1 MRPRITDGFN
11 LPNDSDWT
19 RIESKISGQLSQEF
33 FAFTSAQNGGR
44 LRPPGQFYASN
55 DMYDVFE
62 LLGLRQDTEELCS
75 IEWYLALQADK
86 SLLPIATSTCG
97 DLYVISCGDAD
108 LGAIYVQTADSID
121 LVLVGRTYL
130 EFLNALTS
138 EPDFPDYGSVLL
150 RSIMRDDI
158 DTFRKIRLH
167 EALPAQLDAGVTD
180 LMVASFHAAISV
192 ATDIVH
198 NQRQLNATDA
208 KGRTALHWAI
218 MGHSTSAATLLKENR
233 ININSVDNNGKTA
246 LHYAIEYENERLLAL
261 LLGFGADQSIADVN
275 GITPQQAAQ
284 LTTNMRMRR
293 LFSE

>member
-1 MRPRITDGFN
+1 
-11 LPNDSDWT
+11 
-19 RIESKISGQLSQEF
+19 
-33 FAFTSAQNGGR
+33 
-44 LRPPGQFYASN
+44 
-55 DMYDVFE
+55 MYDVFL
-62 LLGLRQDTEELCS
+62 LLGLHKDTDEISS
-75 IEWYLALQADK
+75 IEWHLALQADK

-97 DLYVISCGDAD
+97 DLYVVSCGDAD
-108 LGAIYVQTADSID
+108 VGAIYVQTADSTEP
-121 LVLVGRTYL
+121 VLVGRTYL

-158 DTFRKIRLH
+158 DTYRKVHLH

-180 LMVASFHAAISV
+180 LMIASFHAAISV
-192 ATDIVH
+192 STDIIN
-198 NQRQLNATDA
+198 NQRPLNATDA

-218 MGHSTSAATLLKENR
+218 MGHSTSAATLLNENG
-233 ININSVDNNGKTA
+233 ININSVDNNAKTA

-275 GITPQQAAQ
+275 GVTPQQAAQ
-284 LTTNMRMRR
+284 LATNTRMSR